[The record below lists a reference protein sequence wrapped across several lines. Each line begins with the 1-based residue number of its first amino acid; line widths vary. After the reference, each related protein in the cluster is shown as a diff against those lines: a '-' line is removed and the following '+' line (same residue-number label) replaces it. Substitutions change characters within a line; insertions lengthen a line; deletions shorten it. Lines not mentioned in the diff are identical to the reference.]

1 MILVDFV
8 EWSPL
13 VSIIIFSF
21 IITALQS
28 FAYKKLIN
36 QSKYQELKEKQK
48 SLQARMKETKEP
60 EKLMEMQQELMKT
73 SMENMRLTMKP
84 MLITLLPLL
93 LIFAGLK
100 WLYVDATNTGNII
113 TWGANL
119 PLVGTGAGWLL
130 SYIIFGLIFGIIL
143 RKAFGL

>member
-1 MILVDFV
+1 MILIDFV

-13 VSIIIFSF
+13 ISIIVFSL
-21 IITALQS
+21 IITTIQS
-28 FAYKKLIN
+28 WIYKKLID
-36 QSKYQELKEKQK
+36 QRKYQELKEKQK
-48 SLQARMKETKEP
+48 SLQARMKENKEP
-60 EKLMEMQQELMKT
+60 EKMMEIQREMMQV

-93 LIFAGLK
+93 LVFYGLK
-100 WLYVDATNTGNII
+100 WLYVDATQTGNII
-113 TWGANL
+113 AWNINL

-130 SYIIFGLIFGIIL
+130 SYIIFGLIFSLIL